1 MTSRASLAQL
11 AEHALRK
18 RMVVGSIPTGG
29 FFHGN
34 ADRATPL
41 LSALRNTFDGGKIE
55 GLRCQRACAS
65 RSLLRL
71 KRFFCAK
78 LQAEKPKSKPAI
90 AQLVEHLTVDC
101 CSNQMVP
108 GSIPGRRMHLRRT
121 SARPRRGRAAKSS
134 FASARCAAAWKMIRF
149 EFPKRGR
156 VKNHSKTQKIGGWQ
170 NTSFS

>member
-1 MTSRASLAQL
+1 MSSRASLAQL

-90 AQLVEHLTVDC
+90 AQLVEHLTVEP

-108 GSIPGRRMHLRRT
+108 GSIPGGRISRANAQRPPRGGTKPATHLHNIPPPGLEPG
-121 SARPRRGRAAKSS
+121 SLG
-134 FASARCAAAWKMIRF
+134 
-149 EFPKRGR
+149 
-156 VKNHSKTQKIGGWQ
+156 
-170 NTSFS
+170 